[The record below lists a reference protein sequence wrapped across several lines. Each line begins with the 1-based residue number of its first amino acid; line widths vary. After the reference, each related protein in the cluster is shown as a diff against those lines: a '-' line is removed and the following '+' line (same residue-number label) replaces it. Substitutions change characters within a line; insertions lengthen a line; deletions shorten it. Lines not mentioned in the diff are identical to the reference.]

1 MSNVLTVFAALTAA
15 LTLGSPAV
23 SLSAQQA
30 VDCPDVDRLTA
41 GMDPALAHIRYLA
54 DDALE
59 GRGAGTNG
67 ARCAAQYI
75 ADQFEAIGLEPA
87 GPNGSYFQ
95 GFPIRAG
102 TVLGAGSTLRTAQ
115 NTYTLTTDWIP
126 FGYSASSTVAGTL
139 LYGGDAINRPGD
151 PNNEYPTLDI
161 TGRIVVVEDGDLRAP
176 SSQAL
181 QTDAHF
187 KASVAAGRN
196 AGGMIIL
203 LGDGSRLPDLSGET
217 RAALRIPVAA
227 VRGEAADRI
236 RQAARSEDRVFLAA
250 SVQPRAVEARNVAAL
265 LPGSDPRLA
274 DEVLIIGAHYDH
286 LGLGGE
292 GSLDPDA
299 SGVVHNGADDNA
311 SGTSGLIEIA
321 RLLSQSDRRPARS
334 VLFLAFTAE
343 EKGLWGSSHYVR
355 NPLLPIAQTVAML
368 NMDMIGRLEGGT
380 LVVHGVGTA
389 EEWTDVLLAA
399 NESTARP
406 LSIATTP
413 EGFGPSDHS
422 SFYGEG
428 LPVLHFFSNTHVDYH
443 RPSDDWEKVD
453 IEGLAQIVDLVSEV
467 AFDVAGVSGSD
478 ERIALTPV
486 EPDLAA
492 AHGQDPSASTTGGG
506 YGPYLGTIPDMV
518 PVDFGLRLTGV
529 REGSP
534 AADAGMRGGDIV
546 VEFAGREIGD
556 IYTYTY
562 ALQDHEPGDAV
573 EIVVLR
579 DGERLTLTAILGDR
593 R

>member
-1 MSNVLTVFAALTAA
+1 MFDVLTVFAALTAG
-15 LTLGSPAV
+15 LTLVSPAV
-23 SLSAQQA
+23 VLSAQQA
-30 VDCPDVDRLTA
+30 IDCPNVDQLTA
-41 GMDPALAHIRYLA
+41 GMDPALAHVRYLA

-59 GRGAGTNG
+59 GRGAGTSG

-75 ADQFEAIGLEPA
+75 ADQFEAIGLEGA

-102 TVLGAGSTLRTAQ
+102 AVLGAGSTLRTPQ
-115 NTYTLTTDWIP
+115 STYTLTEDWIP
-126 FGYSASSTVAGTL
+126 FGYSASGAVTGTL
-139 LYGGDAINRPGD
+139 LYGGDGINRPGD
-151 PNNEYPTLDI
+151 PNNEYPTLDL
-161 TGRIVVVEDGDLRAP
+161 TGRIVVVEDGDLRSP
-176 SSQAL
+176 SSRAL
-181 QTDAHF
+181 QTGAHF
-187 KASVAAGRN
+187 KASVAAGQN
-196 AGGMIIL
+196 AGGMLIL
-203 LGDGSRLPDLSGET
+203 LGEGRGLPDLSGET

-236 RQAARSEDRVFLAA
+236 RQTARSGDRAFLAA
-250 SVQPRAVEARNVAAL
+250 SVQPRTVEARNVAAL
-265 LPGSDPRLA
+265 LPGSDPNLA

-299 SGVVHNGADDNA
+299 FGVVHNGADDNA

-321 RLLSQSDRRPARS
+321 RRLAESDRRPARS

-368 NMDMIGRLEGGT
+368 NLDMIGRLEGRT
-380 LVVHGVGTA
+380 LVVEGVGTA
-389 EEWTDVLLAA
+389 EEWTDVLRAA
-399 NESTARP
+399 NQAMTRP
-406 LSIATTP
+406 LSIATSP
-413 EGFGPSDHS
+413 DGFGASDHS

-453 IEGLAQIVDLVSEV
+453 IEGLGQIVDLVSEV
-467 AFDVAGVSGSD
+467 ALDLAGVSGSD
-478 ERIALTPV
+478 ERVALTPV
-486 EPDLAA
+486 EPDAA
-492 AHGQDPSASTTGGG
+492 LAHGQASSSTTGGG

-518 PVDFGLRLTGV
+518 PVDSGLRLTGV

-534 AADAGMRGGDIV
+534 AADAGIRGGDIV
-546 VEFAGREIGD
+546 VEFAGREVGD
-556 IYTYTY
+556 IYAYTY
-562 ALQDHEPGDAV
+562 ALQDHEPGDTV

-579 DGERLTLTAILGDR
+579 DGERLTLTAVLGDR

>member
-1 MSNVLTVFAALTAA
+1 
-15 LTLGSPAV
+15 
-23 SLSAQQA
+23 
-30 VDCPDVDRLTA
+30 
-41 GMDPALAHIRYLA
+41 MDPALAHIRYLA

-59 GRGAGTNG
+59 GREAGTNG

-75 ADQFEAIGLEPA
+75 ADQFEAIGVPGA

-95 GFPIRAG
+95 RFPIPAG
-102 TVLGAGSTLRTAQ
+102 VVLGTGNTLRTPQAS
-115 NTYTLTTDWIP
+115 YTLTEDWIP
-126 FGYSASSTVAGTL
+126 LGYSASAAITGTL
-139 LYGGDAINRPGD
+139 LYGGDGINRPTD
-151 PNNEYPTLDI
+151 PDNEYPTLDL
-161 TGRIVVVEDGDLRAP
+161 TGHIVVVEDGDLRAP

-187 KASVAAGRN
+187 KASVAAGRD

-203 LGDGSRLPDLSGET
+203 LGEGRELPDLSGET

-227 VRGEAADRI
+227 VRGEAANRI
-236 RQAARSEDRVFLAA
+236 RQAARSGDRAFLAA
-250 SVQPRAVEARNVAAL
+250 SVEPRAVEARNVAAL
-265 LPGSDPRLA
+265 LPGSDPALA

-286 LGLGGE
+286 LGFGGE
-292 GSLDPDA
+292 GSLDPD
-299 SGVVHNGADDNA
+299 SREVHNGADDNA

-321 RLLSQSDRRPARS
+321 RLLSEGDRRPARS

-343 EKGLWGSSHYVR
+343 ESGLWGSSHYVR

-368 NMDMIGRLEGGT
+368 NMDMIGRLDGGT

-406 LSIATTP
+406 LSIAVTP
-413 EGFGPSDHS
+413 EGFGPSDHA

-453 IEGLAQIVDLVSEV
+453 IEGLGRIVDLVIEV
-467 AFDVAGVSGSD
+467 TLDVAGVSGSD

-518 PVDFGLRLTGV
+518 PVDSGLRLTGV

-534 AADAGMRGGDIV
+534 AAIAGIRGGDIV
-546 VEFAGREIGD
+546 VEFGGNVVGD

-562 ALQDHEPGDAV
+562 ALQEHEPGDAV

-579 DGERLTLTAILGDR
+579 DGERLTLTAVLGDR

>member
-1 MSNVLTVFAALTAA
+1 
-15 LTLGSPAV
+15 
-23 SLSAQQA
+23 
-30 VDCPDVDRLTA
+30 
-41 GMDPALAHIRYLA
+41 MDPALAHIRYLA

-75 ADQFEAIGLEPA
+75 ADQFEAIGLEGA
-87 GPNGSYFQ
+87 GLNGSYFQ

-102 TVLGAGSTLRTAQ
+102 AVLGAGSTLRTPQ

-196 AGGMIIL
+196 AGGMIVL
-203 LGDGSRLPDLSGET
+203 LSDGRGLPDLSGET
-217 RAALRIPVAA
+217 RAALPIPVAA

-236 RQAARSEDRVFLAA
+236 RQAARSGDRAFLAA

-265 LPGSDPRLA
+265 LPGSDPSLA

-355 NPLLPIAQTVAML
+355 NPLLPIDQTVAML
-368 NMDMIGRLEGGT
+368 NMDMIGRLEGRT
-380 LVVHGVGTA
+380 LVVEGVGTA
-389 EEWTDVLLAA
+389 EEWTDILLAA
-399 NESTARP
+399 NQSTARP
-406 LSIATTP
+406 LSIAVTP
-413 EGFGPSDHS
+413 DGFGPSDHS

-443 RPSDDWEKVD
+443 RPSDDWDKVD
-453 IEGLAQIVDLVSEV
+453 IEGLGQIVDLVSEV
-467 AFDVAGVSGSD
+467 AFDVAGVFGWD
-478 ERIALTPV
+478 QRIALTPV

-492 AHGQDPSASTTGGG
+492 AHGQDPSSSTTRGG

-534 AADAGMRGGDIV
+534 AADAGIRGGDIV

-556 IYTYTY
+556 IYAYTY

-579 DGERLTLTAILGDR
+579 DGERLTLTAVLGDR